1 MAAKKTKTT
10 KSKPKKENPEDGARE
25 SFIPG
30 APEPKKPMDL
40 DVETAG
46 DPEGKPDSKE
56 PISLKITNAEDRM
69 LEIALT
75 LPPLKTSIEKVFL
88 PVRYSPEQLA
98 SIIASAIKRAAVALE
113 SDGIYQHAARE
124 QEETEAKERYAAR
137 G

>member
-56 PISLKITNAEDRM
+56 PIS
-69 LEIALT
+69 